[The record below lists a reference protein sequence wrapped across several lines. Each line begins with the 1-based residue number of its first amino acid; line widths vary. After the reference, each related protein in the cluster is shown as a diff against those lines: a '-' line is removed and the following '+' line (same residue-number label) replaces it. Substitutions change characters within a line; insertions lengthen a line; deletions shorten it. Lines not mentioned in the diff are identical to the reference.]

1 MSGVTLSVNTMAMS
15 FLVEP
20 ATEDALSLANAASVK
35 VMVRSATSSA
45 LAWLLALPVSVRV
58 ITESLMRENNAVR
71 PAGTLV
77 ALTPAG
83 VDPAEAGA
91 KMSPV
96 RVAVTLPVTEPS
108 FSSASVKLPA

>member
-1 MSGVTLSVNTMAMS
+1 MKSMLRSL
-15 FLVEP
+15 LVEP
-20 ATEDALSLANAASVK
+20 ATAAAGSLVKAASVK
-35 VMVRSATSSA
+35 VMVRLFTSSA

-58 ITESLMRENNAVR
+58 ITESLMRVNTAVR

-83 VDPAEAGA
+83 VDPEEAGA

-108 FSSASVKLPA
+108 LVAASVKLPR